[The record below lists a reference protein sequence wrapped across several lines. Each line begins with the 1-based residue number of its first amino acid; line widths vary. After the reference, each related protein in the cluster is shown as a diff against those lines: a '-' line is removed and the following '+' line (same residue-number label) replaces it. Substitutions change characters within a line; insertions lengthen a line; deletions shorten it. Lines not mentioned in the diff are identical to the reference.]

1 MTKKTLFIVCMA
13 VGFIL
18 CALAYAGD
26 PVFVNKGDVIHKDSS
41 GVTIAFPDVCKT
53 PTPAGLVPIPYPN
66 IGKSSDTSKG
76 SKKVKADGKMPSVK
90 GGKYSTSSGDE
101 PSIGSGYRAKP
112 KSYTPKPRTNL
123 NQRGPTVRKPSREPL
138 RSPQGTP

>member
-1 MTKKTLFIVCMA
+1 MSKKTLFIVCMA
-13 VGFIL
+13 VGFAL

-26 PVFVNKGDVIHKDSS
+26 PVFVNKGDVVHKDSS

-53 PTPAGLVPIPYPN
+53 PAPAGPVPIPYPN

-76 SKKVKADGKMPSVK
+76 SKKVKVDGKMPSVK
-90 GGKYSTSSGDE
+90 GEKYSTSSGDE
-101 PSIGSGYRAKP
+101 PNVGSGHRAKP
-112 KSYTPKPRTNL
+112 KSYTPKPKTTL
-123 NQRGPTVRKPSREPL
+123 NEHRPTMKRPLGEPL